1 MNRKLKYMEI
11 KIRYEDLMNLI
22 KQLPSNQLDKLKSD
36 IVKLIQKTNN
46 TESQPSDFQKFLLSG
61 PTMTDQQFDQFQEKR
76 KQFEIWRTS

>member
-1 MNRKLKYMEI
+1 MEI